1 MQRLNPVTQI
11 ALENAAALAVSEHVP
26 DIQVAHFLFSLLAH
40 PNSDMTH
47 LLTHFGCS
55 KSLLQQSCKSHLAQH
70 LKDNAQH
77 SPRDNDQHQNSCPVF
92 STMLVEWLQEAWS
105 VSSLDLSETHIRS
118 GALLLTLINNPLR
131 YGQQGYA
138 ALLTPIN
145 PDTLKQHFTELT
157 AQSAETNMMTLD
169 QTSISTLDQTS
180 TARLGQTKVD
190 QTTTT
195 NKIKILAPIQ
205 PRKAGSALSQFTTDF
220 TGKARQGE
228 IDPVFC
234 RDQAIRNMIDIL
246 ARRRKNNPIVVGEPG
261 VGKTAVVEGLALK
274 IIKGDVPDC
283 LKAVELYGLDM
294 GLLQAGASVKGEFE
308 KRLNTVLEEVKKSP
322 IPIILFIDEAHTL
335 VGGGNQ
341 AGSSDAANLLKPALA
356 RGDIKAIAAT
366 TWSEYKQYF
375 EKDPA
380 LARRFQLVKLDAP
393 SAEQTALI
401 LRGLRPAYEKSHNV
415 YIRDDAI
422 IAAATQSDRYI
433 SGRQLPDKAI
443 DVLDTACARVNISL
457 NAVPASIETLQQD
470 IATLTRE
477 LEALKRDKQQQT
489 GDKHTLTTIPEL
501 QARMDKARQDQT
513 VLQRQWKEEQALI
526 AQMIALRTHLQSLT
540 LPISTPVKAKVEKE
554 NLPHCHQLTEAET
567 HQAIQSCHTQL
578 TRVQGAH
585 PLVHFEVGPAEINHV
600 ISDWTG
606 IPMGKMQQAERQRT
620 LHLPSALN
628 ARIKGQPFAI
638 QALTETLQAAQVGL
652 TNPDAPTGVFLL
664 VGPSGV
670 GKTETAHAIAEHMFG
685 GERFM
690 TTINMSEFQERH
702 TVSRLIGSP
711 PGYIGY
717 GEGGMLTEAIRQRP
731 YSVVLLDEIEK
742 ADPEVLNLFYQV
754 FDKGTLSDSEGREID
769 FKNTLI
775 IMTSNLAAPEIESLI
790 QHTKNIDGHAIAET
804 IRPTLNNYFK
814 PALLAR
820 MHVLPFLPLNDH
832 AMSDIIIHKLN
843 TLSERLN
850 KHHKLALNYN
860 HDVVKFILSHCRLT
874 ETGARNIDAVI
885 NRQLLPQLSTQLLA
899 NDKNEH
905 QAHTQIIIAMNDQGT
920 IDYAIS

>member
-1 MQRLNPVTQI
+1 MQRLNPVTQV
-11 ALENAAALAVSEHVP
+11 ALENAAVQAVSEHAP
-26 DIQVAHFLFSLLAH
+26 EIQIEHFLFNLLAH
-40 PNSDMTH
+40 PNNDMT
-47 LLTHFGCS
+47 LLLAHFGCS
-55 KSLLQQSCKSHLAQH
+55 KSLLQQNIQPHLARH
-70 LKDNAQH
+70 LKH
-77 SPRDNDQHQNSCPVF
+77 NDQHNLQHSIQHQAGSRPVF
-92 STMLVEWLQEAWS
+92 STMLVEWLQETWLA
-105 VSSLDLSETHIRS
+105 SSFDLSETHIRS
-118 GALLLTLINNPLR
+118 GALLLTLISNPLR

-138 ALLTPIN
+138 PLLSPIN
-145 PDTLKQHFTELT
+145 PDILKQDFSELT
-157 AQSAETNMMTLD
+157 AQSTETNVTTSERIKTATLEPTKTATLE
-169 QTSISTLDQTS
+169 QTQALE
-180 TARLGQTKVD
+180 LGQTN
-190 QTTTT
+190 TAT
-195 NKIKILAPIQ
+195 LALIP
-205 PRKAGSALSQFTTDF
+205 PREAGSALNKFTTDF

-234 RDQAIRNMIDIL
+234 RDQVIRTMIDIL
-246 ARRRKNNPIVVGEPG
+246 ARRRKSNPIVVGEPG

-308 KRLNTVLEEVKKSP
+308 KRLNTVLEEVKNSP

-356 RGDIKAIAAT
+356 RGDIKTIAAT

-380 LARRFQLVKLDAP
+380 LVRRFQLVKLDAP
-393 SAEQTALI
+393 SAEQTTLI
-401 LRGLRPAYEKSHNV
+401 LRGLRPAYEKSHHV

-422 IAAATQSDRYI
+422 TAAATLSDRYI

-457 NAVPASIETLQQD
+457 NAVPASIETLQLE

-477 LEALKRDKQQQT
+477 LEALKRDKRQQT
-489 GDKHTLTTIPEL
+489 GDRHAFVIIPEL
-501 QARMDKARQDQT
+501 QARINKARQEQT
-513 VLQRQWKEEQALI
+513 VLQEQWKKEQALI
-526 AQMIALRTHLQSLT
+526 NEMIALRVHLQSLT
-540 LPISTPVKAKVEKE
+540 SQASTSVKEKRE
-554 NLPHCHQLTEAET
+554 EET
-567 HQAIQSCHTQL
+567 RQAIQSCHAQL
-578 TRVQGAH
+578 TRVHGSN

-606 IPMGKMQQAERQRT
+606 IPMGKMQKDDRQMT
-620 LHLPSALN
+620 LNLQSALS
-628 ARIKGQPFAI
+628 ASIKGQPFAI
-638 QALTETLQAAQVGL
+638 QALTDSLQAAQVGL
-652 TNPDAPTGVFLL
+652 TNPNAPTGVFLL

-670 GKTETAHAIAEHMFG
+670 GKTETARTIAEHMFG

-754 FDKGTLSDSEGREID
+754 FDKGTLSDSEGRVVD

-775 IMTSNLAAPEIESLI
+775 IMTSNLATSEIESLT
-790 QHTKNIDGHAIAET
+790 QQTNSIDYNAIAEA
-804 IRPTLNNYFK
+804 IRPTLNAHFK

-820 MHVLPFLPLNDH
+820 MNVLPFLPLSDH
-832 AMSDIIIHKLN
+832 AMSDIIIHKLT

-850 KHHKLALNYN
+850 QHHKFTLNYN
-860 HDVVKFILSHCRLT
+860 NDIVKFILSHCRLA

-899 NDKNEH
+899 NDRNEH